1 MSLSRPIRKVSLLSL
16 SLALFAAV
24 ASAEFV
30 GMDRNG
36 DLVCDPADM
45 GIADAASGQV
55 FTIDTF
61 FDDLPPLQSWGCTF
75 CVQDKNMV
83 TNAVFTYDT
92 PEGWTD
98 VTVHNSVDDP
108 LIVGI
113 SDDLLVA
120 YPDIQCWIVQS
131 TDYTNANYMS
141 FPARLGYLE
150 FEAAVDG
157 CIGFVIDGANS
168 GWFHSGAGGPVSGFF
183 DGEGETCPP
192 YDCGGATGTESAN
205 WGEVKR
211 LFR

>member
-1 MSLSRPIRKVSLLSL
+1 MVSLLPL

-24 ASAEFV
+24 ASAEFA

-45 GIADAASGQV
+45 GIADAASGQG
-55 FTIDTF
+55 FTIDVF

-75 CVQDKNMV
+75 CVQDNNLV

-92 PEGWTD
+92 PEGWTNA
-98 VTVHNSVDDP
+98 TVHNSVDDP

-113 SDDLLVA
+113 SDNLLVA
-120 YPDIQCWIVQS
+120 YPDIQCWIVQA
-131 TDYTNANYMS
+131 TDFTNTNYMP

-157 CIGFVIDGANS
+157 CIGFVIDGAYS
-168 GWFHSGAGGPVSGFF
+168 GWFYSGASGPVSGFF
-183 DGEGETCPP
+183 DGVGETCPAFNC
-192 YDCGGATGTESAN
+192 DGATGTENAN